1 MADKPRRTV
10 QLSLF
15 DSVILESEQLKALE
29 SPREAFYN
37 IWLIREP
44 GPGFYVVKK
53 ESGTIH
59 KRLDTRSWKFD
70 KYILAKHFY
79 QKKILEKTNPNRKT
93 RIYHITSS
101 I

>member
-1 MADKPRRTV
+1 MVDKPKRPV

-15 DSVILESEQLKALE
+15 DSVILESKQLKALE
-29 SPREAFYN
+29 SPRGAFYN

-44 GPGFYVVKK
+44 GQGFYIVKK

-70 KYILAKHFY
+70 NFILAKHFY
-79 QKKILEKTNPNRKT
+79 QKKIIEKTNPKRKT
-93 RIYHITSS
+93 RIYLIANSM
-101 I
+101 

>member
-1 MADKPRRTV
+1 MADKLRRTV

-44 GPGFYVVKK
+44 GPGVYVVKK

-59 KRLDTRSWKFD
+59 KRLDARSWNFD
-70 KYILAKHFY
+70 NYILAKQFY
-79 QKKILEKTNPNRKT
+79 QKKILEKINPNRKT
-93 RIYHITSS
+93 RIYLITNSM
-101 I
+101 

>member
-44 GPGFYVVKK
+44 GPGVYVVKK

-70 KYILAKHFY
+70 NYILAKHFY
-79 QKKILEKTNPNRKT
+79 QKKILEKINPNRKT